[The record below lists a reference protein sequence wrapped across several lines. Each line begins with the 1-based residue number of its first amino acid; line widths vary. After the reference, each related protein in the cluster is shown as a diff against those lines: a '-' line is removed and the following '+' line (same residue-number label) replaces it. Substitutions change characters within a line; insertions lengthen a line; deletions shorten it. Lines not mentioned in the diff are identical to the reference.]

1 MIQNVTVRV
10 PWTDNGWCGKIC
22 NNPCGNN
29 DCLRLRNIY
38 ENKNESEE
46 QKLAG
51 KAMQGYEQYLPCIA
65 EGAAFMSPDKLV
77 RTVIHPYKQ
86 NNPETHGH
94 FLETDEIFEP
104 YSLPARPFLWT
115 MKDTID
121 YEKYDIGYDE
131 SREPVLPFKNNW
143 VQEGKNHKAIFDTFY
158 KNILPN
164 KSLVFDYAKQVPFVD
179 DPYRVIIGVGVVE
192 KVIPSV
198 EHNHT
203 NEKD

>member
-115 MKDTID
+115 MMNLANLSYLLK
-121 YEKYDIGYDE
+121 
-131 SREPVLPFKNNW
+131 
-143 VQEGKNHKAIFDTFY
+143 
-158 KNILPN
+158 
-164 KSLVFDYAKQVPFVD
+164 
-179 DPYRVIIGVGVVE
+179 IIGFKKE
-192 KVIPSV
+192 RITRQYLIRFIKIFFRI
-198 EHNHT
+198 NHLFLPMLNKFHLLMIRT
-203 NEKD
+203 GL